1 MSCEIIDCIKLFDS
15 IRKKKDE
22 WWKAAMILNLD
33 IPFDNK
39 IKTAEKV
46 IKREDVRH
54 WFMLKL
60 YEYYGGDDYA

>member
-1 MSCEIIDCIKLFDS
+1 MSCEVIDCIKLFDA

-22 WWKAAMILNLD
+22 WWKAAMILNLQ

-39 IKTAEKV
+39 MKTAEQV
-46 IKREDVRH
+46 IKRNDVKQ
-54 WFMLKL
+54 WFILKL